1 MLRHFIKYSENA
13 CLWFWLIQRI
23 TNLPI
28 HFQGECLR
36 TQRKV
41 SWAAGLVQLCPRE
54 QKSWLHTSSCSCP
67 NLQSFQQLHF
77 ASPMPPLLLP
87 GDLILT
93 HLQTGENPVFRTIW
107 LPSPVWRA
115 VLITGAHIPTMRCVH
130 FRTKSE
136 SILIFQ
142 TTLAALTDCL
152 VFKSTQS
159 MFYWSSAQ
167 QEC

>member
-1 MLRHFIKYSENA
+1 MILTHTENYKSPYSFSRRVFKDTKESVLGCRA
-13 CLWFWLIQRI
+13 SAA
-23 TNLPI
+23 LP
-28 HFQGECLR
+28 QGAEILAPYIR
-36 TQRKV
+36 EE
-41 SWAAGLVQLCPRE
+41 AGSL
-54 QKSWLHTSSCSCP
+54 SSCSCP
-67 NLQSFQQLHF
+67 NLQSFQHLHF

-115 VLITGAHIPTMRCVH
+115 VLITGAHIPTTRCVH